1 MRTMLKSKIHR
12 ARVTQVD
19 LDYEGSITI
28 DRSLMEASDILPFE
42 RVEVLNVNNGARFST
57 YAIEGEANS
66 GVIGING
73 AAARLVAKGD
83 IVIILSYCQV
93 PDDEAISI
101 TPSIV
106 RVDSQNRIIEPLS
119 VAHLRGWQSED
130 VGVEEKEKIVST
142 KYEILNK
149 RKEELDSYHQNP
161 NDVNGLNLEI

>member
-1 MRTMLKSKIHR
+1 MRTMMKSKIHR

-28 DRSLMEASDILPFE
+28 DRVLMEASDILPFE

-57 YAIEGEANS
+57 YAIAGEANS
-66 GVIGING
+66 GIIGING

-83 IVIILSYCQV
+83 IVLILSYSQV

-106 RVDSQNRIIEPLS
+106 RVDSQNRIIEPLHMVPQWERMQKS
-119 VAHLRGWQSED
+119 VASKDEF
-130 VGVEEKEKIVST
+130 
-142 KYEILNK
+142 
-149 RKEELDSYHQNP
+149 
-161 NDVNGLNLEI
+161 